1 MIIFL
6 IQNKYNI
13 ILQLVIIFHRDL
25 IQKIVIHLMKIIYL
39 EKYRNHLIK
48 NNYCKQEMNNE
59 IQKSLKYH
67 INNLVY

>member
-39 EKYRNHLIK
+39 KKYRNHLIK